1 MLMLL
6 LAVVKLAV
14 IALILWRSGTI
25 SDWIVAP
32 GELVVWLDVTQEL
45 CVDDWLDVV
54 ETAYEVD
61 VEVDVDAVLEAEGL
75 VCVEVVEVAEVVDVV
90 LTLMVEDA

>member
-6 LAVVKLAV
+6 LAVVKLAD
-14 IALILWRSGTI
+14 IALIPWRSGTI

-54 ETAYEVD
+54 EAVYEVD
-61 VEVDVDAVLEAEGL
+61 VEVGVDAVLEAEGL
-75 VCVEVVEVAEVVDVV
+75 VCVEVVEVAEVVDVA